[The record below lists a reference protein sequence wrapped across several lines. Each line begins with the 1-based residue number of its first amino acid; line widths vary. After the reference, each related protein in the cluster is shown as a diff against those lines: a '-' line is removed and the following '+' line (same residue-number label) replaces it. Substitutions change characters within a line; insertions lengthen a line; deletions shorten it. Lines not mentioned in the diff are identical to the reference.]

1 MNSPLNFLLSY
12 YRPKLLKKDETE
24 LFCYTE
30 YIKGDFMSKLY
41 IPVLAGTTR
50 EHSKSIYAARL
61 VAEVGATFEEV
72 ETEVIDPKEYYFP
85 GDGNDPEG
93 KDARY
98 TAVTERAEGFFIV
111 TPEYNHSIP
120 GSLKR
125 MLDSE
130 LKNYIHKPVA
140 FAGVSSG
147 QWGGVRAIE
156 ALVTTVREMGMVSTF
171 SDMHFPKIKD
181 LFDDQGNLLNE
192 EYRAFIKDAWIEL
205 IWMAKALQYGRENI
219 ESKHH
224 KVSNQVEN

>member
-1 MNSPLNFLLSY
+1 MA
-12 YRPKLLKKDETE
+12 
-24 LFCYTE
+24 
-30 YIKGDFMSKLY
+30 KLY

-50 EHSKSIYAARL
+50 EQRKSIYAARL
-61 VAEVGATFEEV
+61 VAEVGATFADV
-72 ETEVIDPKEYYFP
+72 ETELIDPKDFHFP

-98 TAVTERAEGFFIV
+98 TAITERADAFFIV

-130 LKNYIHKPVA
+130 LQNYIHKPVA

-171 SDMHFPKIKD
+171 TDMHFPHVQD
-181 LFDDQGNLLNE
+181 LFDDNGTLLNE
-192 EYRAFIKDAWIEL
+192 HYRTYVEAAWKEL
-205 IWMAKALQYGRENI
+205 IWMTKTLQYGREHVAPL
-219 ESKHH
+219 E
-224 KVSNQVEN
+224 

>member
-1 MNSPLNFLLSY
+1 MA
-12 YRPKLLKKDETE
+12 
-24 LFCYTE
+24 
-30 YIKGDFMSKLY
+30 KLY

-50 EHSKSIYAARL
+50 EQRKSIYAARL
-61 VAEVGATFEEV
+61 VAEVGATFEDV
-72 ETEVIDPKEYYFP
+72 ETELLDPKDFHFP

-98 TAVTERAEGFFIV
+98 TAITERAEAFFIV

-130 LKNYIHKPVA
+130 LEHYIHKPVA
-140 FAGVSSG
+140 FAGASSG

-171 SDMHFPKIKD
+171 TDMHFPHVQE
-181 LFDDQGNLLNE
+181 LFDDNGTLLNE
-192 EYRAFIKDAWIEL
+192 HYRTYVEAAWKEL
-205 IWMAKALQYGRENI
+205 IWMTKTLQHGREHI
-219 ESKHH
+219 APLE
-224 KVSNQVEN
+224 